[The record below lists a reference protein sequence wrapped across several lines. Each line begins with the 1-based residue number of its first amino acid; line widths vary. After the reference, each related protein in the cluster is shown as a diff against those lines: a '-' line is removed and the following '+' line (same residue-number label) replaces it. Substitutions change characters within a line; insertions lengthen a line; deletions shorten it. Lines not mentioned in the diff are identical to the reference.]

1 MGAPVP
7 DLSKTSKSTKP
18 RPSTAT
24 NKPSTGPKHIE
35 DLPQPTYKGILN
47 HLLEKKI
54 YKDTDIKVLYVRLCY
69 AYGEDCVDEVW
80 EQVMDHLEGWFG
92 RGNMFFYSNKNLM
105 ILSYLQLKL
114 KQ

>member
-1 MGAPVP
+1 MGALVP
-7 DLSKTSKSTKP
+7 NLSKTSKSTKP

-92 RGNMFFYSNKNLM
+92 KG
-105 ILSYLQLKL
+105 
-114 KQ
+114 